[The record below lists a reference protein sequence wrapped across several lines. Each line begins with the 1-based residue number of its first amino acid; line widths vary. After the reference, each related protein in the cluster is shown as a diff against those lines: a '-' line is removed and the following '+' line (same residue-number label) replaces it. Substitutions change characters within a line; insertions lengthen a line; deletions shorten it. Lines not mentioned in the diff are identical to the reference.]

1 MSRNTSPFKFLDA
14 YQEEDV
20 NIFFGR
26 KQDTEALY
34 DALSGVK
41 HLLVYGPSGAGKTSL
56 VECGL
61 RNQFSDADWFALSI
75 RRGTDMAASVFAR
88 INEALQE
95 KLHLDPDTRL
105 PRDPGLDFG
114 QAIESLFAERYQ
126 PVYLLFDQFEEL
138 LISGREEE
146 KKDFFTRLNRL
157 IRYKVPCRVLLIM
170 REEFIGHLSEFEPLC
185 PSLFQH
191 RFRLEKMTRS
201 IVQGVIQNIL
211 EAPYYKSFFKVE
223 QSALLAESMLSKL
236 PDERRE
242 IELAHVQV
250 FLEELWER
258 ASAGNGNINEA
269 NEQAQLPTLH
279 QGLIRKKD
287 NLEGVLDSFLKKQLA
302 ELAPVHGETAPIELL
317 GAMISERHTK
327 LQLSEKD
334 LQKDLDAKEVQLLQP
349 LQSLLHGLEQRRIIR
364 TLKSGNQT
372 QYEIS
377 HDVLAFVVGQNLT
390 EEMKMREKAREIYR
404 VYEERQGF
412 FSQDDLDYIRPYQVY
427 LAYPPE
433 LKKRIGKSEAH
444 LKQQQQSELEAA
456 KARAEKEQRLR
467 EEAEQAKKQA
477 EGNARIATTHA
488 LKAKRRTR
496 VAVLISLIAILLA
509 VIAFSFYQQTL
520 TAKEQAEIEK
530 TNAITER
537 DRAAKSE
544 KKAKD
549 LAAETENQK
558 RIAESQKRIAEEE
571 AQRARD
577 ALEQQRRAQI
587 AAYRSDARQRAGE
600 KQYPAAIQS
609 YLNALGLAKAPGEA
623 DPIQKEL
630 ELCRAGQRLHQFH
643 TLRDK
648 GLRLA
653 EAGECSTALIFI
665 KQALEIEPED
675 AALDAALKKCQ

>member
-95 KLHLDPDTRL
+95 KLLLDPDTQL

-201 IVQGVIQNIL
+201 NVQRVIQNIL
-211 EAPYYKSFFKVE
+211 EAPYYRSFFKVE
-223 QSALLAESMLSKL
+223 QSALLAGSILSKL

-250 FLEELWER
+250 FLGELWER
-258 ASAGNGNINEA
+258 ANSGNGNSNEA
-269 NEQAQLPTLH
+269 NAPAQLPTLH
-279 QGLIRKKD
+279 QGLIRKEDK
-287 NLEGVLDSFLKKQLA
+287 LEGVLDSFLKKQLA
-302 ELAPVHGETAPIELL
+302 ELAPVHGETAPIEVL

-327 LQLSEKD
+327 LQLSEKG

-349 LQSLLHGLEQRRIIR
+349 LQSLLNGLQQRRIIR

-404 VYEERQGF
+404 VFEDRQGF

-433 LKKRIGKSEAH
+433 LKKRIGESEAH
-444 LKQQQQSELEAA
+444 WKQVQQSELEAA
-456 KARAEKEQRLR
+456 KAQTEKEQGLR
-467 EEAEQAKKQA
+467 EDAEQAKKQA
-477 EGNARIATTHA
+477 EKNAAIANANA
-488 LKAKRRTR
+488 LKARRRAR
-496 VAVLISLIAILLA
+496 VAILISLIAIILA
-509 VIAFSFYQQTL
+509 ATAYSFYQQTL
-520 TAKEQAEIEK
+520 TAKEQVEIEK

-544 KKAKD
+544 QKAKD
-549 LAAETENQK
+549 LAAETEN
-558 RIAESQKRIAEEE
+558 QKRIAEEE

-587 AAYRSDARQRAGE
+587 TAYRSDARQRAGE
-600 KQYPAAIQS
+600 QQYPAAIQS
-609 YLNALGLAKAPGEA
+609 YLNALELAKASGEA
-623 DPIQKEL
+623 APIRKEL
-630 ELCRAGQRLHQFH
+630 EQCRADQRLHQFN

-653 EAGECSTALIFI
+653 EAGECSTALIFLR
-665 KQALEIEPED
+665 QALEIERD
-675 AALDAALKKCQ
+675 DKALRAAQEKCRKAVGPQ